1 MLAVSAPLLNSAMRS
16 LVWVL
21 WTRTRVPWMDNR
33 NIIAS
38 WIPLFLP
45 PYPGSHWEPGYEANP
60 LPYLSS
66 LLIPPHFSLSLSHLR
81 RACSNP
87 GALLIDGYAA
97 HLVLVDMT
105 DHFCGSHLGSL
116 CSQQVLEEWGAWLA
130 TQTASGR
137 QLMLANIHHDL
148 NGSLLFPWKC
158 HQLAVY
164 TRTYLTQTWENSR
177 DMSLSVCHMS
187 HTTVTW
193 WLYMCI
199 PTSWVGVSLYC
210 AQKFGVGGK
219 AKHMNFCHQYH
230 YQSGGYMYT
239 YGVYGWKRWERGV
252 TAPSWC

>member
-81 RACSNP
+81 RACSDP

-130 TQTASGR
+130 TQTASSR

-148 NGSLLFPWKC
+148 NGSLLFPWKRR
-158 HQLAVY
+158 QLAVY
-164 TRTYLTQTWENSR
+164 TRTYLTQTWENSK
-177 DMSLSVCHMS
+177 DMSLSVCLS
-187 HTTVTW
+187 HESHDSYMVVVPCAYLPLGLALVCIVLRSLGLVGKLNTWISVISTT
-193 WLYMCI
+193 I
-199 PTSWVGVSLYC
+199 SLEGTC
-210 AQKFGVGGK
+210 MVCMDG
-219 AKHMNFCHQYH
+219 
-230 YQSGGYMYT
+230 
-239 YGVYGWKRWERGV
+239 RGEK
-252 TAPSWC
+252 